1 MNDWSFALGTIFG
14 LMMFFITFLMFNPFK
29 SRDRIIKLLSAE
41 CDMIDADNDRL
52 VETIIKIISQ
62 YKISKDLLYW
72 MYDNTMLADT
82 ISLND
87 KLEEVEEFIKDNE
100 NLKKYKIFVTAGVD
114 ESTVDV
120 HVVIDDH
127 KITDLGEIRKIV
139 QDDLESHPLPFK
151 NINVMVYHPY
161 MIYMYRKD
169 IYQNMNVGDQI
180 ICEQDVIT
188 HAPLTGV
195 DLPKYIDEL
204 KAVLPFKFKLII
216 RNDLNSFHLTVVFSN
231 DDRYKREDE
240 VFDRVFAFEKKYK
253 REVCMLFLTE
263 KEAKEHYPEQEYVQ
277 GDPLKDE

>member
-14 LMMFFITFLMFNPFK
+14 LIMFTITFLMFNPFK
-29 SRDRIIKLLSAE
+29 SRDRIIKLLTAE

-72 MYDNTMLADT
+72 MYDNNMLADT

-100 NLKKYKIFVTAGVD
+100 DLKKYIIFITAGINELHADIHVIVD
-114 ESTVDV
+114 
-120 HVVIDDH
+120 HN
-127 KITDLGEIRKIV
+127 ITDFGAIKKIV
-139 QDDLESHPLPFK
+139 QEDLECSSLPFE
-151 NINVMVYHPY
+151 NYNVMVYHPY

-204 KAVLPFKFKLII
+204 KAVLPFKFRLII

-263 KEAKEHYPEQEYVQ
+263 KEAKKHYPEQEYVQ